1 MGNTYVHLTP
11 FLIRQNVN
19 RELKRSRP
27 DRRRLECQCVSAVA
41 FVKNEPEL
49 LDSPIW
55 IMLINVVA
63 LEMLRAKMPN
73 PGEPQMGH
81 RGSQQSGGF
90 IDSMTRFSIL
100 ATVCKNVLLFF

>member
-1 MGNTYVHLTP
+1 MPLT
-11 FLIRQNVN
+11 LQNVN

-81 RGSQQSGGF
+81 RSSQQSGTF
-90 IDSMTRFSIL
+90 IM
-100 ATVCKNVLLFF
+100 VEK